1 MSSAMTR
8 NQPPDSSHWRE
19 RCNEAFDL
27 MRDDVEA
34 SRQIGIEL
42 AANAGEDE
50 IALLCGELI
59 QAYCNYRQ
67 TSCEQ
72 TFAKLSQLLPRFERC
87 GEPLALVWC
96 LFCMAAVCSGRGLYQ
111 VAYEFGQAR
120 LLPTVREL
128 GPCRE
133 AIRALVMLG
142 VLAIEYN
149 QPEEAMSHYFSALAM
164 ARTLGLPNH
173 WLAHIKANIGEILCN
188 SGNAEEAQSLLQEAL
203 EMIREESKA
212 WVRIYVSTIYAMC
225 ELALGKY
232 ESAFAA
238 LEPQVIALEAE
249 LDQSTDANILHGE
262 LCLSIAAYTLA
273 EMGQLARAEKL
284 FAPVLARLGRTIE
297 TQHQCYI
304 WWICGHLHHCK
315 GQLEEAVSALEQA
328 LACIGVVDFDFVSL
342 RAQNELMQIYAEQG
356 AWQAAFL
363 AHQRY
368 HAMYARTMGKA
379 SRMHLHILHIQEEW
393 READTAR
400 RHAEQVMAER
410 QRLRESLEERDM
422 ILENSM
428 VGISFLNPAGR
439 MKWANRPLLQMFGV
453 PTGEY
458 FDLSLDTFYCS
469 REEYLRVGAE
479 AVTALTSGRA
489 FSTEV
494 QMRHRDGHL
503 FWVSLSGRAVNQG
516 DLSQGTVWAMVDIDH
531 RRRLED
537 ALMKSEEH
545 HRQVVNN
552 VTEGIMVSQ
561 DGKIVFANPRV
572 LQISGRTELELFS
585 MPFLADV
592 HPDDVQ
598 RVQDEY
604 RRRSRGERHE
614 KYYTFRIVHPRTT
627 EVRWIELS
635 AVIIEWEG
643 RPASLSFLN
652 DITER
657 KFLEDSLQQS
667 HQEMVRLQ
675 ALKFQSELTE
685 AEIARRHAEETTKAK
700 SMFLANM
707 SHEIRTPMNAIIGMA
722 HLALCSDLNPKQR
735 DYVEK
740 IHTAGISLLGIIND
754 ILDFSRIEA
763 GKLHLEEVD
772 FSLDKVIDNVTAV
785 TGGKAQEKDLLCHF
799 EIQPDIA
806 RHLNGDPLRVGQVLI
821 NLVNNAIKF
830 TENGGVYV
838 ECVQRDTRPG
848 QVMLEFSV
856 RDTGIGMNPAQSAK
870 LFQAFSQADESTTR
884 KYGGTGLGLSIAK
897 AMVEL
902 MGGRIWLTSG
912 EGIGSTF
919 YFTAWFG
926 LPKHQQQQ
934 AKVIPKQLEGMRV
947 LVVDDSPGARLS
959 LSEVLSTLPVE
970 IDFAFGGNEALTAIR
985 SCDDSWPYGIVFTD
999 LDMPGL
1005 DGINLIWE
1013 VKRDNTLKSAPR
1025 MILLTE
1031 QGREDA
1037 RLRAENAMLDGFLF
1051 KPVLPEVLLDLL
1063 IGIFANR
1070 PYEPSH
1076 PEQASSAYFRDLN
1089 ILLVEDNDINQMIAT
1104 ELLHAVG
1111 VTVEVANNGRIG
1123 LDILQH
1129 SEPGHFGLVL
1139 MDVQMPVMDGHEA
1152 ASLIRKDERFAGLP
1166 IIAMTAHAMVEE
1178 RTRCIASGMNDH
1190 LAKPIDPV
1198 QFYKMIERWCADKI
1212 ISHELPS
1219 LDLPEATT
1227 ATAAAPDELVIPGF
1241 DVQDGLSRMLGDRD
1255 MYLELLQRFRDGQA
1269 ETPAKIR
1276 RAMMAAD
1283 HKVAERLAHT
1293 LKGVAG
1299 MIGAKDLQTL
1309 SAHLETSIRNHADPD
1324 GIEEQNTAIEHEL
1337 QALFTALSKV
1347 LQGPPP
1353 DQPLPNAVPGAAN
1366 AVPILNRNDVQLM
1379 IFEFAELLRQY
1390 DGEAID
1396 LLALASSSF
1405 AQALGLDAHRRIVR
1419 AIRMFDFDAAL
1430 ATLDHAA
1437 RQAGYMVVR

>member
-1 MSSAMTR
+1 MAY
-8 NQPPDSSHWRE
+8 PWRE

-27 MRDDVEA
+27 MRDDAAA
-34 SRQIGIEL
+34 SRQIGVEMVS
-42 AANAGEDE
+42 AANGNE
-50 IALLCGELI
+50 IVQLCGELI

-67 TSCEQ
+67 SSCDQ
-72 TFAKLSQLLPRFERC
+72 TYAKLSDLLPRFERC
-87 GEPLALVWC
+87 GEPQALVWC
-96 LFCMAAVCSGRGLYQ
+96 LFCMAAVSSGRGLYQ
-111 VAYEFGQAR
+111 VAYEFGQKR
-120 LLPTVREL
+120 LIPIVQQLE
-128 GPCRE
+128 PCRE
-133 AIRALVMLG
+133 AVRTLVMLG

-164 ARTLGLPNH
+164 ARTLGLANH
-173 WLAHIKANIGEILCN
+173 WMAHIKANIGEILCN
-188 SGNAEEAQSLLQEAL
+188 SGNAEEAENLLQEAL
-203 EMIREESKA
+203 ELIADDPGS
-212 WVRIYVSTIYAMC
+212 WVHTYISTIYAMC
-225 ELALGKY
+225 ELALEKY
-232 ESAFAA
+232 ETAFAA
-238 LEPQVIALEAE
+238 LEYQVQSLEAE
-249 LDQSTDANILHGE
+249 LDRDPQANIPHSE

-273 EMGQLARAEKL
+273 EMGQTACAQKL
-284 FAPVLARLGRTIE
+284 FAPVLARLGKTIE
-297 TQHQCYI
+297 AQHQCYI
-304 WWICGHLHHCK
+304 WWICGHLHHRNNRLD
-315 GQLEEAVSALEQA
+315 QAVAALEEALHS
-328 LACIGVVDFDFVSL
+328 IGVVDFDFVSL
-342 RAQNELMQIYAEQG
+342 RAQQELMQIYAEQG
-356 AWQAAFL
+356 AWQQAFL

-368 HAMYARTMGKA
+368 HAMFARTQGKA

-410 QRLRESLEERDM
+410 QRLRESLEERDLL
-422 ILENSM
+422 LENSM

-453 PTGEY
+453 PPGDY
-458 FDLSLDTFYCS
+458 FGASLEAFYSS

-479 AVTALTSGRA
+479 AVKALAEGKPFA
-489 FSTEV
+489 TETR
-494 QMRHRDGHL
+494 MRHSDGHL

-572 LQISGRTELELFS
+572 LQISGRTQEELFS

-592 HPDDVQ
+592 HPDDVL

-604 RRRSRGERHE
+604 RRRSRGERTE
-614 KYYTFRIVHPRTT
+614 KYYTFRIVHPRTG

-635 AVIIEWEG
+635 AVIIEWESK
-643 RPASLSFLN
+643 PASLSFLN

-657 KFLEDSLQQS
+657 KHLEDSLQQS

-685 AEIARRHAEETTKAK
+685 AEMARRHAEETTKAK

-740 IHTAGISLLGIIND
+740 IHSAGISLLGIIND

-763 GKLHLEEVD
+763 GKLSLEAVD
-772 FSLDKVIDNVTAV
+772 FSLDKVISNVTTV
-785 TGGKAQEKDLLCHF
+785 TSGRAQEKDLQYHF
-799 EIQPDIA
+799 DIPSGIP
-806 RHLNGDPLRVGQVLI
+806 RYLNGDPLRLGQVLI

-830 TENGGVYV
+830 TENGGIYV
-838 ECVQRDTRPG
+838 SCIQRDTKPG
-848 QVMLEFSV
+848 QVMLEFAV
-856 RDTGIGMNPAQSAK
+856 RDSGIGMNEAQSAK

-902 MGGRIWLTSG
+902 MGGQIWLTSQEG
-912 EGIGSTF
+912 EGSTF
-919 YFTAWFG
+919 YFTAWFCM
-926 LPKHQQQQ
+926 PQEKPEQP
-934 AKVIPKQLEGMRV
+934 KVIPSQLDGMRV

-970 IDFAFGGNEALTAIR
+970 VDFAFGGNEALTAIR

-1013 VKRDNTLKSAPR
+1013 VKRDNNLKAPPR

-1051 KPVLPEVLLDLL
+1051 KPVLPEVLLDLM
-1063 IGIFANR
+1063 IRIFANDEQGEQR
-1070 PYEPSH
+1070 
-1076 PEQASSAYFRDLN
+1076 PEQAALPYFHDVN
-1089 ILLVEDNDINQMIAT
+1089 VLLVEDNDINQMIAT
-1104 ELLHAVG
+1104 ELLQAVG
-1111 VTVEVANNGRIG
+1111 VTVEVANNGKVA
-1123 LDILQH
+1123 LEILYA
-1129 SEPGHFGLVL
+1129 SPDDHFDVVL

-1152 ASLIRKDERFAGLP
+1152 SRLIRQEARFKNLP
-1166 IIAMTAHAMVEE
+1166 VIAMTAHAMLEE
-1178 RTRCIASGMNDH
+1178 RARCMASGMNDH
-1190 LAKPIDPV
+1190 VSKPINPGD
-1198 QFYKMIERWCADKI
+1198 FYKMIEKWCPGKLLEQ
-1212 ISHELPS
+1212 ELPVFAETP
-1219 LDLPEATT
+1219 PES
-1227 ATAAAPDELVIPGF
+1227 AASDELVIPGF

-1255 MYLELLQRFRDGQA
+1255 MYLELLQRFRDGQID
-1269 ETPAKIR
+1269 TPAKIR
-1276 RAMMAAD
+1276 RAMMAQER
-1283 HKVAERLAHT
+1283 KVAERIAHT

-1299 MIGAKDLQTL
+1299 MIGAKELQ
-1309 SAHLETSIRNHADPD
+1309 AVAAQLETAIRSGASE
-1324 GIEEQNTAIEHEL
+1324 GEIEQQNTHMEHEM
-1337 QALFTALSKV
+1337 QALFTALAKV
-1347 LQGPPP
+1347 LQPAAPVEPVVNPGPSSH
-1353 DQPLPNAVPGAAN
+1353 V
-1366 AVPILNRNDVQLM
+1366 NRDEVQAM
-1379 IFEFAELLRQY
+1379 IFRFADLLRQY
-1390 DGEAID
+1390 DGEALD
-1396 LLALASSSF
+1396 LLAESSSLF
-1405 AQALGLDAHRRIVR
+1405 ASALGLDAHRRIVR
-1419 AIRMFDFDAAL
+1419 AIRLFDFDTAL
-1430 ATLDHAA
+1430 STLDHGA
-1437 RQAGYMVVR
+1437 RQAGYMVEHQVMH